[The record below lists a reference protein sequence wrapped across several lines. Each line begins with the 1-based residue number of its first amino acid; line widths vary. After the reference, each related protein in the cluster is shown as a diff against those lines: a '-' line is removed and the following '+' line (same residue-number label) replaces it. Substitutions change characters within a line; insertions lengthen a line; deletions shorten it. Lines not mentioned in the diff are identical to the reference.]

1 MGIQDYLYNEFDSE
15 IIEEFLMMLDS
26 VEDSLD
32 LIIEELYTNY
42 EDAINELFRIF
53 HNLKS
58 ATAFLKIHRFNSY
71 TKLVEGILE
80 KARKYKT
87 LPSEELID
95 WLFVVAN
102 QFHIWY
108 KDINLNRELSP
119 IIPKLLKIPKL
130 KG

>member
-1 MGIQDYLYNEFDSE
+1 MGIQDYLYSEFDSE
-15 IIEEFLMMLDS
+15 IVEEFLMMLDA

-32 LIIEELYTNY
+32 LIIEELYSNY

-80 KARKYKT
+80 KARKYKS
-87 LPSEELID
+87 LPSEDLID

-108 KDINLNRELSP
+108 KDINLNIELSP